1 MHPYEQQL
9 ERTRRYYKRF
19 QAINDGLEATAP
31 SEHYIDDMHAF
42 FSVCYHI
49 KDYLKN
55 DPAFKKHTDQ
65 AIEAYVTN
73 TQALAICADICNG
86 QKHLALTRPPRS
98 GGQPQFGKR
107 TIAVGVG
114 HSLAGDEVPQKLAI
128 QLEVE
133 HAGNKLNAFAI
144 ASDAMNA
151 WEVFVA

>member
-1 MHPYEQQL
+1 MHPYQQQL
-9 ERTRRYYKRF
+9 ERARRYYGRF

-31 SEHYIDDMHAF
+31 SEYYIDDMHAF
-42 FSVCYHI
+42 FIVCYHV
-49 KDYLKN
+49 KDYLRN
-55 DPAFKKHTDQ
+55 DPAFTKHTDQ
-65 AIEAYVTN
+65 EIEAYIN
-73 TQALAICADICNG
+73 SNQALAICADICNG
-86 QKHLALTRPPRS
+86 QKHLALTRAPRS
-98 GGQPQFGKR
+98 GDQPEFGNR
-107 TIAVGVG
+107 TFAVNLC